1 MWQWEAG
8 TTEHVIADAVSKTEF
23 VSVEG
28 ATKNQIQTRT
38 FHAASAILRGII
50 TAAMATFFIQFTVI
64 TSSASDAHGADDEDG
79 SLKHYLKDILP
90 SWSYALQIFQYI
102 FLAIVVV
109 SGLVLL
115 IQKTLEWF
123 GVEVTSTQ
131 SIISGIIGTNEL
143 ASVYSGTTPFKNYL
157 MQQSSGIV
165 TNAITHT
172 ADLNYLK
179 KTEITALI
187 DTKIESVTRKITKVE
202 EDIVQIQR
210 TFSTYDTG
218 ISKLRSDLA
227 QTELKASKAT
237 ADIAVQVSKMTKTQ
251 SDVAEVV
258 GKLERAKVKF
268 TIRKG
273 LLIDF
278 S

>member
-1 MWQWEAG
+1 MINFLKTATILDTIGCYKLADKFTKVAIDKSDLDFDAVYKNPETQQKLLDIQG
-8 TTEHVIADAVSKTEF
+8 TYKVTYGNQQNVDKNAVSKTEF

-38 FHAASAILRGII
+38 FHAPSAILRGII

-123 GVEVTSTQ
+123 GVVTAIIYSMLVASNTGYEVLGFTLLF
-131 SIISGIIGTNEL
+131 ISALAIGLWALLCKHYGILLLQFFYASAGVIGVWRWL
-143 ASVYSGTTPFKNYL
+143 
-157 MQQSSGIV
+157 
-165 TNAITHT
+165 
-172 ADLNYLK
+172 
-179 KTEITALI
+179 
-187 DTKIESVTRKITKVE
+187 
-202 EDIVQIQR
+202 
-210 TFSTYDTG
+210 
-218 ISKLRSDLA
+218 
-227 QTELKASKAT
+227 
-237 ADIAVQVSKMTKTQ
+237 
-251 SDVAEVV
+251 
-258 GKLERAKVKF
+258 
-268 TIRKG
+268 
-273 LLIDF
+273 
-278 S
+278 